1 MADKRYTCDCG
12 GKTVKCYHPCN
23 AGCCPNGID
32 IGRVRGGDINP
43 ADPRGF
49 GFDTAF
55 DGRIRGGIKTPEFIN
70 ENKMKKEFNIF
81 DKQLSS
87 QDNGLTNSANS
98 NAPNSIQQR
107 YKVGDIIRIHPLD
120 IAGASRTIGQTIYD
134 PISQK
139 WKVDDG
145 RPRGVI
151 WDGGKSI
158 WGCWG
163 KCKVKTWWGGTKV
176 KCPCNK
182 GTSQDAGCECSGCMS
197 GGAC

>member
-1 MADKRYTCDCG
+1 MADKRYTCDCDG
-12 GKTVKCYHPCN
+12 RTVKCYHPCN

-151 WDGGKSI
+151 WDGGKGI

-163 KCKVKTWWGGTKV
+163 KCKVKKWFAKASI
-176 KCPCNK
+176 KCNCNK
-182 GTSQDAGCECSGCMS
+182 SGDGCACNGCLGDS
-197 GGAC
+197 AC

>member
-1 MADKRYTCDCG
+1 MYTCTCKN
-12 GKTVKCYHPCN
+12 GKTWSGNNSACNDNASKCKQ
-23 AGCCPNGID
+23 CCSGQY
-32 IGRVRGGDINP
+32 GGVGSRSQDINP
-43 ADPRGF
+43 ADPKGF

-81 DKQLSS
+81 DRQLSS
-87 QDNGLTNSANS
+87 QDNGLINSSNS

-120 IAGASRTIGQTIYD
+120 IAGASRKIGQTVYD
-134 PISQK
+134 PIGNI

-151 WDGGKSI
+151 WDGGKGI

-163 KCKVKTWWGGTKV
+163 KCKVRKFLRSTI
-176 KCPCNK
+176 KCNCDKSGDGCACN
-182 GTSQDAGCECSGCMS
+182 GCL
-197 GGAC
+197 GGASC